1 LNSLADKKEMIS
13 TKYNCLSLK
22 TKITIFMLVI
32 FLISIWS
39 LGFYASQMLY
49 KDIKKLLVEQQF
61 STVSILAGQVNAEL
75 NQRVTA
81 LETISKTFSSTIR
94 GDLAAMQTILE
105 QRPIFQSL
113 FNGGIMILNIDG
125 TVVANVPIA
134 TERIGINLMERD
146 SIAAAL
152 TEGKTSISRPVI
164 GKKLYGPIF
173 HISTPIL
180 DAQGKVIGALSGV
193 TDLSKPG
200 FLDKIT
206 DNRYGVTGSYLLISK
221 KHMLF
226 VTGTDKSY
234 TMQPTPLPGENP
246 LLDQYMQGFEGSGI
260 TTDVRGVEVLSSA
273 KQIPASDWFIVCRL
287 PTEEAFAPVRAM
299 QVGIFKATLFMT
311 LLVGG
316 AVWWLLR
323 RALSPLIVASESL
336 TSIPDENWLPQPL
349 PVTSRDEIG
358 ALIGS
363 FNRLLEML
371 AQREKSLKE
380 SGKRHRTILE
390 TAMDG
395 FWQAD
400 ITGRLLE
407 VNDTY
412 CTMSG
417 YSRRE
422 LLSMHI
428 HDLEVANTRNDIR
441 DHIEN
446 IMDQGEDRFESR
458 HRHKDGSIY
467 DVEVS
472 VQFWPGG
479 EGLLVIFVRD
489 ITTRKQADEA
499 LRTSLAEQE
508 MLLKEVHHRVK
519 NNLAAIMGL
528 VDMQGQSLDLPAAGT
543 ALTELSARIKSMSL
557 VHELLY
563 QSEDFSRIDFQDYL
577 EALVGHL
584 RLSYGQQRDIRVAI
598 NAAGVEM
605 GLDSAVPCGLFVTEL
620 ITNAYKYAF
629 PERGFR
635 AGSLAGQITVT
646 VGWDGVEYTISVADN
661 GVGLP
666 AGMDW
671 TMTNTLGLLLV
682 RMLGEH
688 QLQGK
693 IEIDNSEGTRFG
705 LRFSPMGRNTM
716 TRIGA

>member
-1 LNSLADKKEMIS
+1 MFSI
-13 TKYNCLSLK
+13 KYNWLSLK

-49 KDIKKLLVEQQF
+49 KDIKKLLEEQQL
-61 STVSILAGQVNAEL
+61 STVSILAGQLNTEL
-75 NQRVTA
+75 NERITA
-81 LETISKTFSSTIR
+81 LETISKTFSPVIQGNLSA
-94 GDLAAMQTILE
+94 LQTILE
-105 QRPIFQSL
+105 QRPILQSL
-113 FNGGIMILNIDG
+113 FNGGLLILSVDG
-125 TVVANVPIA
+125 TVMANVPIS
-134 TERIGINLMERD
+134 TDRIGINLMERD

-173 HISTPIL
+173 HISTPIR
-180 DAQGKVIGALSGV
+180 DAQGQVIGALSGV
-193 TDLSKPG
+193 TDLSKPN

-221 KHMLF
+221 KHKLF
-226 VTGTDKSY
+226 VTGSDKSY
-234 TMQPTPLPGENP
+234 TMQSTPLPGQNP

-260 TTDVRGVEVLSSA
+260 IADVRGVEVLSSA

-287 PTEEAFAPVRAM
+287 PTKEAFAPVRAM
-299 QVGIFKATLFMT
+299 QVRIFKATIFMT

-316 AVWWLLR
+316 AVWWILR
-323 RALSPLIVASESL
+323 HALSPLTVASEIL

-349 PVTSRDEIG
+349 PITSRDEIG
-358 ALIGS
+358 DLIGS

-371 AQREKSLKE
+371 AQREKTLKE

-400 ITGRLLE
+400 IKGQLME
-407 VNDTY
+407 VNETY
-412 CTMSG
+412 CKMSG
-417 YSRRE
+417 YSRQE
-422 LLSMHI
+422 LLNMCI
-428 HDLEVANTRNDIR
+428 HDLEVSNTKDDIY

-446 IMDQGEDRFESR
+446 IMGQGEDRFETR
-458 HRHKDGSIY
+458 HRHKDGRVY

-479 EGLLVIFVRD
+479 EELLVIFVRD
-489 ITTRKQADEA
+489 ITKRKQADEA
-499 LRTSLAEQE
+499 LRTSLAKQE

-519 NNLAAIMGL
+519 NNLAAIIGL
-528 VDMQGQSLDLPAAGT
+528 VDMQGQSIDLSAART

-563 QSEDFSRIDFQDYL
+563 QSEDFSRINFQDYL
-577 EALVGHL
+577 EALVSHL
-584 RLSYGQQRDIRVAI
+584 RSSYGQQRDIRVAI

-605 GLDSAVPCGLFVTEL
+605 GLDSAVPCGLFITEL
-620 ITNAYKYAF
+620 MTNAYKYAF
-629 PERGFR
+629 PEERLR
-635 AGSLAGQITVT
+635 VGSLACQITVT
-646 VGWDGVEYTISVADN
+646 VGWDGVKYTITVADN
-661 GVGLP
+661 GIGLP

-693 IEIDNSEGTRFG
+693 IEIDNSEGTMFG
-705 LRFSPMGRNTM
+705 LRFSPMCRNTM
-716 TRIGA
+716 KRIGA